1 MSGRLSIGAG
11 IPVACADGRQA
22 AETQSGN
29 RLMKGAMKRTAAGV
43 PGRAGLLVLALS
55 LLAGCQALEPRTSS
69 FTWPD
74 LSAVGGRSTAFEE
87 KEDALAAR
95 EAEAA
100 SQEEAAREPVLY
112 RGTGRFVGAP
122 TAEVPAATSD
132 SPGEFTLNFQN
143 ADLREVIAVVLG
155 DLLAANYVLD
165 PAVQGGVTLQ
175 TSRAL
180 RREDLLPTLE
190 TLLRVHGFAAVQR
203 DDGYHVLPL
212 AKAVRGQLTPQLG
225 DSNAPIPP
233 GFALRIVPLSYIA
246 ASEMA
251 EILEPIVQGNSI
263 VRVDNRRNLLILAGT
278 GSELNYILDTIEVFD
293 VDWVKG
299 MSVGFFPLQNASA
312 VELEAKL
319 QGILG
324 AKGGLMDEGG
334 AQVGLVR
341 IAVVESANGLLVVT
355 PQPAY
360 LETIGE
366 WIERLD
372 QIDAVG
378 GDERELY
385 VYRVKSGEAAG
396 LAELLNALLGGS
408 STTVSGE
415 RVNLAPGER
424 PVTLNTPVGNALT
437 GDTPLAAASPPVAR
451 SQGRLVV
458 TESTEDGIRVVADES
473 RNSLL
478 ITATAREY
486 RKIKKALT
494 QLDIPPLQV
503 MIEATIIEVELKG
516 DLRFG
521 LQWFFSGSSGD
532 YTGNASLDGTID
544 GGSGSGLGGI
554 FPGFNFSI
562 INGAGEVRAVFSA
575 LAEDSLINV
584 LSSPSVMVLD
594 NGTARIQV
602 GDQVPIATQQQQSTA
617 ENANVV
623 NTIQYR
629 DTGIVLE
636 VTPRVTPGGQVT
648 MVVSQEVSDVSATQ
662 TSTLDSPTISTRQIS
677 STVAVQ
683 DGQAVILGGLIRER
697 TGNSNGGIPGL
708 KNLPGIGWLFGEQVD
723 SSQRREL
730 VVILAPRIIVNAED
744 VERVTD
750 DFRSRMQRLQGAF

>member
-1 MSGRLSIGAG
+1 
-11 IPVACADGRQA
+11 
-22 AETQSGN
+22 
-29 RLMKGAMKRTAAGV
+29 MKGAMKRTSAGV
-43 PGRAGLLVLALS
+43 LGRAGLLILALS
-55 LLAGCQALEPRTSS
+55 LLVGCEALQPRKAS

-87 KEDALAAR
+87 TEDALAAR
-95 EAEAA
+95 EAAAA
-100 SQEEAAREPVLY
+100 SQEESAREPVLY
-112 RGTGRFVGAP
+112 RGTGRFVGPPA
-122 TAEVPAATSD
+122 ADVPAVSSD

-212 AKAVRGQLTPQLG
+212 GKAVRGQLAPQLG

-278 GSELNYILDTIEVFD
+278 GVELNYILDTIEVFD

-324 AKGGLMDEGG
+324 AKGGLMDGGAGKGG

-366 WIERLD
+366 WIGRLD

-408 STTVSGE
+408 STTVRGE
-415 RVNLAPGER
+415 RVSLAPGER
-424 PVTLNTPVGNALT
+424 PATLTTPTNALT
-437 GDTPLAAASPPVAR
+437 GDTPRVASPPAAR
-451 SQGRLVV
+451 TQGRLVV

-486 RKIKKALT
+486 RKIKKALE

-708 KNLPGIGWLFGEQVD
+708 KNLPGVGWLFGEQVD
-723 SSQRREL
+723 SNQRREL

-750 DFRSRMQRLQGAF
+750 DFRARMQRLEGAF

>member
-1 MSGRLSIGAG
+1 MRRRRQVAG
-11 IPVACADGRQA
+11 TESDN
-22 AETQSGN
+22 T
-29 RLMKGAMKRTAAGV
+29 LMKGAMKRTAAAV
-43 PGRAGLLVLALS
+43 LGRGGLLVLALS
-55 LLAGCQALEPRTSS
+55 LLAGCEALKPRKTS
-69 FTWPD
+69 FTWPE
-74 LSAVGGRSTAFEE
+74 LSAAGDRSTAFEE
-87 KEDALAAR
+87 TEDALAAR
-95 EAEAA
+95 EAAVA

-122 TAEVPAATSD
+122 AADVPAVTSD

-190 TLLRVHGFAAVQR
+190 TLLRVHGFAAVQN

-212 AKAVRGQLTPQLG
+212 AKAVRGQLAPQLG

-246 ASEMA
+246 ATEMA

-263 VRVDNRRNLLILAGT
+263 VRIDNRRNLLILAGT
-278 GSELNYILDTIEVFD
+278 GQELNYILDTIEVFD
-293 VDWVKG
+293 VDWVEG

-324 AKGGLMDEGG
+324 AKGGLMDGGG

-408 STTVSGE
+408 STTVRGE
-415 RVNLAPGER
+415 RVSLAPGER
-424 PVTLNTPVGNALT
+424 PATLTTPTNALT
-437 GDTPLAAASPPVAR
+437 GDTPLAASSPPAAR
-451 SQGRLVV
+451 TQGRLVV

-486 RKIKKALT
+486 RKIKKALQ

-532 YTGNASLDGTID
+532 YTGNASLDGAID

-562 INGAGEVRAVFSA
+562 VNGAGEVRAVFSA

-723 SSQRREL
+723 SNERREL

-744 VERVTD
+744 VARVTN
-750 DFRSRMQRLQGAF
+750 DFRSRMQRLEGAF

>member
-1 MSGRLSIGAG
+1 
-11 IPVACADGRQA
+11 
-22 AETQSGN
+22 
-29 RLMKGAMKRTAAGV
+29 
-43 PGRAGLLVLALS
+43 
-55 LLAGCQALEPRTSS
+55 
-69 FTWPD
+69 
-74 LSAVGGRSTAFEE
+74 
-87 KEDALAAR
+87 
-95 EAEAA
+95 
-100 SQEEAAREPVLY
+100 PVLY
-112 RGTGRFVGAP
+112 RGTGRFVGPPA
-122 TAEVPAATSD
+122 AEVPAVSSD

-190 TLLRVHGFAAVQR
+190 TLLRVHGFAAVKS

-424 PVTLNTPVGNALT
+424 PVTLNTPAGNALT

>member
-1 MSGRLSIGAG
+1 
-11 IPVACADGRQA
+11 
-22 AETQSGN
+22 
-29 RLMKGAMKRTAAGV
+29 MKRTAAGV
-43 PGRAGLLVLALS
+43 LGRAGLLVVALI
-55 LLAGCQALEPRTSS
+55 LLAGCEALQPRKAS

-87 KEDALAAR
+87 TEDALAAR
-95 EAEAA
+95 EAALE
-100 SQEEAAREPVLY
+100 SQEAAAREPVLY
-112 RGTGRFVGAP
+112 RGTGRFVGPPADAP
-122 TAEVPAATSD
+122 AVSSD

-203 DDGYHVLPL
+203 EDGYHVLPL
-212 AKAVRGQLTPQLG
+212 AKAVRGQLAPQLG

-263 VRVDNRRNLLILAGT
+263 VRIDNRRNLLILAGT
-278 GSELNYILDTIEVFD
+278 GGELNYILDTIEVFD

-324 AKGGLMDEGG
+324 AQGGLMDGGAGKGG

-415 RVNLAPGER
+415 RVSLAPGER
-424 PVTLNTPVGNALT
+424 PATLSTPAANALT
-437 GDTPLAAASPPVAR
+437 GDTPRVASPPAAR

-486 RKIKKALT
+486 RKIKKALQ

-723 SSQRREL
+723 SNQRREL
-730 VVILAPRIIVNAED
+730 VVILAPRIIVNADD
-744 VERVTD
+744 VARVTD
-750 DFRSRMQRLQGAF
+750 DFRSRMQRLEGAF

>member
-1 MSGRLSIGAG
+1 
-11 IPVACADGRQA
+11 
-22 AETQSGN
+22 
-29 RLMKGAMKRTAAGV
+29 MKRTV
-43 PGRAGLLVLALS
+43 VEVLGRVGLLILALS
-55 LLAGCQALEPRTSS
+55 LLVGCEALQPRKAS

-74 LSAVGGRSTAFEE
+74 LSAVGSRSTAIEE
-87 KEDALAAR
+87 TEDALAAR
-95 EAEAA
+95 EAAAA
-100 SQEEAAREPVLY
+100 SQEESAREPVLY
-112 RGTGRFVGAP
+112 RGTGRFVGPPA
-122 TAEVPAATSD
+122 ADVPAVSSD

-212 AKAVRGQLTPQLG
+212 GKAVRGQLAPQLG

-278 GSELNYILDTIEVFD
+278 GGELNYILDTIEVFD
-293 VDWVKG
+293 VDWVKE

-324 AKGGLMDEGG
+324 AKGGLMDEGAG
-334 AQVGLVR
+334 KGGTQVGLVR

-366 WIERLD
+366 WIGRLD

-408 STTVSGE
+408 STTVRGE
-415 RVNLAPGER
+415 RVSLAPGER
-424 PVTLNTPVGNALT
+424 PATLTTPAGNALT
-437 GDTPLAAASPPVAR
+437 GDTPPAAASPPAAR
-451 SQGRLVV
+451 TQGRLVV
-458 TESTEDGIRVVADES
+458 TQSTEDGIRVVADES

-486 RKIKKALT
+486 RKIKKALQ

-503 MIEATIIEVELKG
+503 MIEATIIEVELRG

-723 SSQRREL
+723 SNQRREL
-730 VVILAPRIIVNAED
+730 VVILAPRIIVNADD

-750 DFRSRMQRLQGAF
+750 DFRARMQRLEGAF